1 MSIFLELK
9 LSSCIYVAM
18 TMASNQLSSLK
29 SITTLRERVFY
40 RDKHLLTITW
50 ELQNS

>member
-40 RDKHLLTITW
+40 HDKHLLTITW